1 MDMLPI
7 KSKMRK
13 PAVSSSLHSVVFL
26 LLSLFFHSTASE
38 VKQYLERGATLSV
51 QHEKGFITSPDKS
64 FTCGFHGD
72 GSNAYWFAVWFTNS
86 RDKTVVWMANRDR
99 PVNGY
104 GSKVSLISNGA
115 MVLTDVDGIIVWQTD
130 ATSTDVTKAELL
142 NSGNLVL
149 KNSKGDIRWQSFDYP
164 TDTLL
169 PTQNF
174 TKSKRLVSP
183 LRKGSYES
191 GYFNLYFDS
200 DNVLRMIYD
209 GPEIS
214 SIYWPNPDYDVYR
227 NGRTNWDSRRI
238 ATLDDMGIFRSS
250 DKLQFNVT
258 DIGFGIKRRM
268 TIDYDGNLR
277 VYSLINSTGL
287 WEISWQALAQPCS
300 VRGLCGRNGICVY
313 STTGMAECSCP
324 PGFVVSDPS
333 DWSTG
338 CKATFNLSQSNSQLV
353 KFVAIPNADF
363 YGFDLN
369 YSQSIT
375 FEACRNICLGDSSC
389 QAFNYKMTGLG
400 QCYAKS
406 ALFNGYLTPDFPGT
420 IYIKVPQSLQTSER
434 VILQG
439 FSPICGSTETV
450 KVIGSSFMYD
460 AVGKMGRWIY
470 LYSFCS
476 ALGAIEILFVA
487 LGWFFLFRKSGVPA
501 TVEAG
506 YHMIASQFRRF
517 RYDELKKATENFK
530 EELGRG
536 GSGAVYKG
544 VLADGREVGVKRL
557 GDVFQAEQEFWAE
570 MSTIGKINHMNLVRM
585 WGYCSEKRRKLLVY
599 EYVENSSLDKHL
611 FTTDFLGWK
620 QRFAV
625 ALGTAK
631 GLAYLH
637 HECLE
642 WIIHCDVKP
651 ENILLDGDLQP
662 KIADFGLA
670 KLSQRGGP
678 GSEFSRIR
686 GTKGYMAP
694 EWALNQP
701 ITAKVDVYSYG
712 VVILELVKGIRLSN
726 WVVDDGNEQE
736 AELTKLVRKI
746 KRKMQQR
753 EESWMEDIV
762 DPRLQGKFS
771 SNQLAT
777 LIEVGMSCVEEDR
790 NKRPTMATVVQT
802 LLECDND
809 AEILNC
815 NFAPDASMP

>member
-1 MDMLPI
+1 
-7 KSKMRK
+7 MRNQLT
-13 PAVSSSLHSVVFL
+13 SSSLHSLCFL
-26 LLSLFFHSTASE
+26 LSMSLFFHSTASE
-38 VKQYLERGATLSV
+38 VGSYLARGATLSV
-51 QHEKGFITSPDKS
+51 QDEKGFIRSPDKS
-64 FTCGFHGD
+64 FTCGFLGD
-72 GSNAYWFAVWFTNS
+72 GSNAYWFAIWFTNS

-99 PVNGY
+99 PVNGR
-104 GSKVSLISNGA
+104 GSKLSLRRNGA
-115 MVLTDVDGIIVWQTD
+115 MVLTDIDGIVVWQTNP
-130 ATSTDVTKAELL
+130 TSTDVSRAELL
-142 NSGNLVL
+142 DSGNLVL
-149 KNSKGDIRWQSFDYP
+149 KNFNGDMLWQSFDYP

-169 PTQNF
+169 PTQKF
-174 TKSKRLVSP
+174 TKNKRLVSP

-200 DNVLRMIYD
+200 DNALRLIYD

-214 SIYWPNPDYDVYR
+214 SIYWPNPDFNVYV
-227 NGRTNWDSRRI
+227 NGRTNWNSTRI
-238 ATLDDMGIFRSS
+238 AALDDIGRFTSS
-250 DKLQFNVT
+250 DQLQFNVT
-258 DIGFGIKRRM
+258 DAGPGIKRRM

-277 VYSLINSTGL
+277 VSSLFSSTGL
-287 WEISWQALAQPCS
+287 WEISWQALAQPCA

-313 STTGMAECSCP
+313 STTGMAKCSCP

-333 DWSTG
+333 DWNKG
-338 CKATFNLSQSNSQLV
+338 CKARFNLSRSNPQAV
-353 KFVAIPNADF
+353 KFVAIPNADY

-369 YSQSIT
+369 STQSIT

-389 QAFNYKMTGLG
+389 QAFGYRITGWG
-400 QCYAKS
+400 NCYLKS

-420 IYIKVPQSLQTSER
+420 IYIKVPQSLQISEP
-434 VILQG
+434 VTLQG
-439 FSPICGSTETV
+439 SGPICGSKDAELL
-450 KVIGSSFMYD
+450 IGSSSMYD
-460 AVGKMGRWIY
+460 AVGRRVKWVY
-470 LYSFCS
+470 LYSFAS
-476 ALGAIEILFVA
+476 ALGAIELLFVS
-487 LGWFFLFRKSGVPA
+487 LGWFFLFRKTGVPA

-506 YHMIASQFRRF
+506 YQMIASQFRRF
-517 RYDELKKATENFK
+517 GYDELNKATKNFK

-536 GSGAVYKG
+536 GSGSVYKG

-570 MSTIGKINHMNLVRM
+570 VSTIGKINHMNLVRM

-611 FTTDFLGWK
+611 FSRKNFLGWE

-642 WIIHCDVKP
+642 WVIHCDVKP

-670 KLSQRGGP
+670 KLFQRGGGP

-712 VVILELVKGIRLSN
+712 VVILEMVNGIRLSN
-726 WVVDDGNEQE
+726 WATDDGDEQE
-736 AELTKLVRKI
+736 AELTKCVRII
-746 KRKMQQR
+746 KRKIQQG

-762 DPRLQGKFS
+762 DTRLQGKYS
-771 SNQLAT
+771 RKQVAT
-777 LIEVGMSCVEEDR
+777 LIGVGISCVEEDR
-790 NKRPTMATVVQT
+790 KKRPTMASVVQT
-802 LLECDND
+802 LLECDD
-809 AEILNC
+809 YTTL
-815 NFAPDASMP
+815 PQ